1 MMASETT
8 APGGAAPAAQLDSDW
23 PQLPPPLPSWQ
34 RAPYRVG
41 QFLRG
46 LTASVSEAE
55 QRQLDEWLA
64 PAGVTLFTLLPLDA
78 QRHSLNVLQT
88 LLAAGYDVP
97 DLTQAALLHD
107 VGKIAADKAGVRLHL
122 WLRGPIVLT
131 EWLAPETLVR
141 QAVNDPSR
149 GWRYA
154 LHVQLDHPAIGAAW
168 AKDAGC
174 SVLTC
179 WLIAHHQDKTLPPSG
194 LQRSLLAALQW
205 ADERN

>member
-1 MMASETT
+1 MTASET
-8 APGGAAPAAQLDSDW
+8 AASGGVATAAQLDSDW

-34 RAPYRVG
+34 RAPYRIG

-55 QRQLDEWLA
+55 QRQLEEWLS
-64 PAGVTLFTLLPLDA
+64 PSGVALFNLLPTDA
-78 QRHSLNVLQT
+78 RRHSLNVLQT
-88 LLAAGYDVP
+88 LLAAGYDLP

-107 VGKIAADKAGVRLHL
+107 VGKAAADEAGVRLQL

-131 EWLAPETLVR
+131 AWLFPEVLAR
-141 QAVNDPSR
+141 QAVNDPVQ

-154 LHVQLDHPAIGAAW
+154 LHVQLNHPAIGAVW
-168 AKDAGC
+168 AREAGC
-174 SVLTC
+174 SELTC
-179 WLIAHHQDKTLPPSG
+179 WLIAHHQDETLPPSG
-194 LQRSLLAALQW
+194 QKRSLLAALQW